1 MEKMKTKTYRTTMAK
16 ISAVATILFAILM
29 IVGIIVE
36 CATETF
42 AIPMIAF
49 GGILMIVALVLFVI
63 ENGKS
68 VTLRANE
75 IVLPKESKRNGRE
88 KESRMS
94 VLFSD
99 IVSIRIDD
107 AIFTGTVYEMI
118 LRNGDEIR
126 FKFKGISA
134 EKEREIMEELNLRLR
149 RR

>member
-1 MEKMKTKTYRTTMAK
+1 MKTKTYRTTMAK
-16 ISAVATILFAILM
+16 IAGVVAILFAILM
-29 IVGIIVE
+29 SVGIIVE
-36 CATETF
+36 STSEMFT
-42 AIPMIAF
+42 IPMIGF
-49 GGILMIVALVLFVI
+49 CGMLMLIAVVLFFV

-75 IVLPKESKRNGRE
+75 IVLPRESRRNGRE

-107 AIFTGTVYEMI
+107 AIFSGTVYEMT

-126 FKFKGISA
+126 FKFKGIGA

>member
-1 MEKMKTKTYRTTMAK
+1 MAK
-16 ISAVATILFAILM
+16 IVGVVAIIFAILM

-36 CATETF
+36 CATEMF

-49 GGILMIVALVLFVI
+49 GGMLMLVAVVLFFI

-75 IVLPKESKRNGRE
+75 IVLPRESRRNGRE

-94 VLFSD
+94 VLFSN

-107 AIFTGTVYEMI
+107 AIFSGTVYEMT

-126 FKFKGISA
+126 FKFKGIGA

>member
-1 MEKMKTKTYRTTMAK
+1 MKTKTYRTTMAK
-16 ISAVATILFAILM
+16 IAGVVAILFAILM

-36 CATETF
+36 CATEMFT
-42 AIPMIAF
+42 IPMIAF
-49 GGILMIVALVLFVI
+49 GGMLMLIAVVLFFV

-75 IVLPKESKRNGRE
+75 IVLPRESRRNGRE
-88 KESRMS
+88 KDSRMS

-107 AIFTGTVYEMI
+107 AIFSGTVYEMT

-126 FKFKGISA
+126 FKFKGIGA

>member
-1 MEKMKTKTYRTTMAK
+1 MKKMKTKTYRTTMAK
-16 ISAVATILFAILM
+16 IVGVVAIIFAILM

-36 CATETF
+36 CATEMF

-49 GGILMIVALVLFVI
+49 GGMLMLVAVVLFFI

-75 IVLPKESKRNGRE
+75 IVLPRESRRNGRE

-94 VLFSD
+94 VLFSN

-107 AIFTGTVYEMI
+107 AIFSGTVYEMT

-126 FKFKGISA
+126 FKFKGIGA

>member
-1 MEKMKTKTYRTTMAK
+1 MKTKTYRTTMAK
-16 ISAVATILFAILM
+16 IVGVVAILFAILM

-36 CATETF
+36 STSEIFT
-42 AIPMIAF
+42 IPMIAF
-49 GGILMIVALVLFVI
+49 CGMLMLIAVVLFFV

-75 IVLPKESKRNGRE
+75 IVLPRESRRNGRE
-88 KESRMS
+88 KDSRMS

-99 IVSIRIDD
+99 IVSIRLDD
-107 AIFTGTVYEMI
+107 AIFSGTVYEMT

-126 FKFKGISA
+126 FKFKGIGA
-134 EKEREIMEELNLRLR
+134 EKEREIMEELHLRLR

>member
-1 MEKMKTKTYRTTMAK
+1 MKKMKTKTYRTTMAK
-16 ISAVATILFAILM
+16 IVGVVAIIFAILM

-36 CATETF
+36 SATEIFT
-42 AIPMIAF
+42 IPMIGF
-49 GGILMIVALVLFVI
+49 CGMLMLIAVVLFFV

-75 IVLPKESKRNGRE
+75 IVLPRESRRNGRE

-99 IVSIRIDD
+99 IVSIRLDD
-107 AIFTGTVYEMI
+107 AIFSGTVYEMT

-126 FKFKGISA
+126 FKFKGIGA

>member
-1 MEKMKTKTYRTTMAK
+1 MKTKTYRTTMAK
-16 ISAVATILFAILM
+16 IAGVVAILFAILM

-49 GGILMIVALVLFVI
+49 GGMLMLVAVVLFVI

-68 VTLRANE
+68 VKLRANE
-75 IVLPKESKRNGRE
+75 IVLPRESRRNGRE
-88 KESRMS
+88 KESRMP

-126 FKFKGISA
+126 FKLKGIGA
-134 EKEREIMEELNLRLR
+134 GKEREIMEELNLRLKR
-149 RR
+149 R